1 MMKKQIGSLILI
13 STLLSG
19 CGGPLAMISS
29 TAGLAASHNSYI
41 KAYNGLDLITTF
53 TTEKDIKTHLYETA
67 KATIE
72 TAKVTVETDKTP
84 VETAKAA
91 VETGQSEIKIYN
103 KKYYSGNLTGERA
116 EVVEVKEET
125 LVSPIKA
132 EPPKVEEKW
141 TTKEWDVYCFL
152 FTVFITALLLFL
164 SSIIYLGIY
173 LITSQLEIKIIIK
186 KRQPI
191 KIKSK
196 KRKMKKKRKG
206 RR

>member
-13 STLLSG
+13 STLISG
-19 CGGPLAMISS
+19 CGGPLSMISS
-29 TAGLAASHNSYI
+29 TTGLAVSHNSYV
-41 KAYNGLDLITTF
+41 KAYNGFDLITTF
-53 TTEKDIKTHLYETA
+53 TTDKDIKTHLYETA
-67 KATIE
+67 KATIK
-72 TAKVTVETDKTP
+72 TAKVIIEEGK
-84 VETAKAA
+84 
-91 VETGQSEIKIYN
+91 SEIKIYN

-116 EVVEVKEET
+116 EVAEVKEET
-125 LVSPIKA
+125 LVSPVKV
-132 EPPKVEEKW
+132 ELPKVEEKW

-152 FTVFITALLLFL
+152 FTVFIISLLLFL

-191 KIKSK
+191 KIKNK
-196 KRKMKKKRKG
+196 KRKTKKKRKG

>member
-13 STLLSG
+13 STLISG
-19 CGGPLAMISS
+19 CGGPLTMISS
-29 TAGLAASHNSYI
+29 TMGLAASHNTYV

-67 KATIE
+67 KATI
-72 TAKVTVETDKTP
+72 KTSRATI
-84 VETAKAA
+84 EI
-91 VETGQSEIKIYN
+91 GQSEIKIYN

-125 LVSPIKA
+125 LVSLVKV

-141 TTKEWDVYCFL
+141 TTKEWDVYCLL
-152 FTVFITALLLFL
+152 FTVFITSLLLFL

-191 KIKSK
+191 KIKNK
-196 KRKMKKKRKG
+196 KRKMKKKG

>member
-13 STLLSG
+13 STLISG
-19 CGGPLAMISS
+19 CGGPLSMISS
-29 TAGLAASHNSYI
+29 TTGLAVSHNSYV
-41 KAYNGLDLITTF
+41 KAYNGFDLITTF
-53 TTEKDIKTHLYETA
+53 TTEKDIKTHLYEAA
-67 KATIE
+67 KAT
-72 TAKVTVETDKTP
+72 

-91 VETGQSEIKIYN
+91 IETKKSEFKIYN

-116 EVVEVKEET
+116 EVAEVKEET
-125 LVSPIKA
+125 LISPVKV

-152 FTVFITALLLFL
+152 FTVFIISLLLFL

-191 KIKSK
+191 KIKNK
-196 KRKMKKKRKG
+196 KRKMKKKRKE

>member
-13 STLLSG
+13 STLISG
-19 CGGPLAMISS
+19 CGSQLAVISS
-29 TAGLAASHNSYI
+29 TAGLVASQNSYV
-41 KAYNGLDLITTF
+41 KAYNGFDLITTF

-72 TAKVTVETDKTP
+72 TAK
-84 VETAKAA
+84 AA
-91 VETGQSEIKIYN
+91 VEAEQSEIKIYN
-103 KKYYSGNLTGERA
+103 KKYYSGNLTGEIA
-116 EVVEVKEET
+116 EVTEVKEET
-125 LVSPIKA
+125 LVSPIKV

-152 FTVFITALLLFL
+152 FTVFIISLLLFL

-173 LITSQLEIKIIIK
+173 LITSQLEIKITIK

-191 KIKSK
+191 KIKNK